1 MVVGVLASSLLNDA
15 WAGIV
20 VVVVRDVV
28 DEAEGGADRCD
39 RCSDRS
45 EASSFPGNARMGVI
59 INVLVVAFIVPE

>member
-1 MVVGVLASSLLNDA
+1 MVVGVLESSLLNDT

-28 DEAEGGADRCD
+28 NEAEGGADRCD
-39 RCSDRS
+39 CCSDRS
-45 EASSFPGNARMGVI
+45 EASLFLGNARMGVI